1 MGSPI
6 SFVKIHVETK
16 HDIRVE
22 SCKRGKRLLRSP
34 ATRSE
39 WSRQVGSR
47 VGLTKETDDDQEHG
61 ARRSGGGC
69 VARIHGRYK
78 FCESRY
84 RDAKKSPE
92 DVEDGEFELLG
103 ETGLDGEHELFED
116 ENEECIFSP

>member
-1 MGSPI
+1 M
-6 SFVKIHVETK
+6 
-16 HDIRVE
+16 
-22 SCKRGKRLLRSP
+22 
-34 ATRSE
+34 
-39 WSRQVGSR
+39 GSR

-78 FCESRY
+78 FCKSRY

-116 ENEECIFSP
+116 ENEECIFSSETRKRAYDDDDAAENGGEIPS